1 MKVKVTAQQHNPLL
15 KRKEVTFE
23 AEHAPHEGTPT
34 RAELRKNLAEIL
46 NANIDLIFIER
57 AVTKTGS
64 ALTVGEAHVY
74 DTVEQVKI
82 VEAEHII
89 TRNIPPAKPNEG
101 EETAPP
107 KEEAPKPKEE
117 APKPKEETAKPKEEG
132 AEKPKEA

>member
-1 MKVKVTAQQHNPLL
+1 MKVKVTAQQHNSLL
-15 KRKEVTFE
+15 NRKEVTFE
-23 AEHAPHEGTPT
+23 AAHELHEGTPT

-46 NANIDLIFIER
+46 KANIDLIFIER

-64 ALTVGEAHVY
+64 TLTVGEAHVY
-74 DTVEQVKI
+74 DTPEQVKI

-89 TRNIPPAKPNEG
+89 TRNIPPTKPKEG
-101 EETAPP
+101 EEAAPP

-117 APKPKEETAKPKEEG
+117 PAKPKEEG